1 MKVVFYEMNRCLF
14 MVFIL
19 LSFALN
25 FFDLK
30 MLIEKKKFQIPV
42 LINNEWV
49 ALIIAAW
56 RGLIFWLEITHTYI
70 KFDQQNF
77 TVCLKEVIFRSEF
90 EPAFCEV
97 ICFLLHRDGLCSQ
110 RPLVSKAAHLFASVP
125 ARYLRLRTTK
135 TCPRGWT
142 VTSYSRLLSPQ
153 QVVTSTDCYMIPV
166 VTTADNPE
174 RWHRKHW
181 DPLLVFFAPGP
192 ILCR

>member
-1 MKVVFYEMNRCLF
+1 MVSMKVVFYEMNRCLF
-14 MVFIL
+14 MVFLL

-30 MLIEKKKFQIPV
+30 MLIEKKKFQIKV

-97 ICFLLHRDGLCSQ
+97 ICFLLHRDGLCS
-110 RPLVSKAAHLFASVP
+110 AHTAPPGVQGCAPFRLSSSAVP
-125 ARYLRLRTTK
+125 QIENNKNMSERLNRY
-135 TCPRGWT
+135 
-142 VTSYSRLLSPQ
+142 
-153 QVVTSTDCYMIPV
+153 
-166 VTTADNPE
+166 
-174 RWHRKHW
+174 
-181 DPLLVFFAPGP
+181 
-192 ILCR
+192 